1 MFSAMFNVCLSF
13 GYTVLM
19 IERYFPFDHHFLR
32 LSPINRYWSF
42 GCLCSRWDIHV
53 TFFNSSQLFQ
63 SWCGPDF
70 GMTSDLGSCWEV
82 SEIVLDPSSDQHLD
96 TQEQGHLGWSTM
108 QGCWP
113 RLPASPLGIW
123 HDHKAHQNLDAT
135 PGNRQGGG
143 NQNRLSE
150 SFHPLAKWRSYRRN
164 GVLCGNLKWCFL
176 HTEFVKWTFSPLY
189 ILYLPTEKS
198 TCQRCGTWSTGMQ
211 PPEVMTS
218 GKWFIVS
225 LPQSP
230 HLWWG
235 LYCSLFN
242 AEVKHC
248 VFPSTLVF
256 SVYLF
261 ISLTPGIKQGE
272 SSYRDLK
279 KKQRAGGRY
288 QPEDY

>member
-1 MFSAMFNVCLSF
+1 MQQMRYPCDFFQFKPTFPIMVWPRFWNDFRSRELLRSKWESAGSQR
-13 GYTVLM
+13 T
-19 IERYFPFDHHFLR
+19 R
-32 LSPINRYWSF
+32 LWCWS
-42 GCLCSRWDIHV
+42 LV
-53 TFFNSSQLFQ
+53 TGNNPGRS
-63 SWCGPDF
+63 
-70 GMTSDLGSCWEV
+70 
-82 SEIVLDPSSDQHLD
+82 SSDQHLD

-113 RLPASPLGIW
+113 RVPASPLGIW